1 MMKHWEK
8 KANGWVFLSHSSKDY
23 ESVKLVRNYLEDNG
37 FSALMFYLKCLEDK
51 DKEDFV
57 QNIIKWEIE
66 SRNIFVLCNS
76 EGAKSSD
83 WVMKEFEYVKT
94 LENKI
99 IKEIDM
105 ETFKYKK
112 ATALSVLD
120 TLINNA
126 TLYFIYHSDNK
137 EIVIKIYDFL
147 NIKGFKILKNYSNTT
162 SNTNNKK
169 SENFA
174 SAIEEASEQGTILIF
189 LSKKVLDSKWFWTEK
204 EIALDTNN
212 KNFIIPIVLDDVE
225 INEFPAFKNS
235 TYIVTLNSNSYDEEN
250 DLIKVENMINRVI
263 RDKKILGEQN
273 EA

>member
-1 MMKHWEK
+1 MKHWEK

-51 DKEDFV
+51 NDEKLV
-57 QNIIKWEIE
+57 QDIIKWEIE

-76 EGAKSSD
+76 EEAKSSD
-83 WVMKEFEYVKT
+83 WVRKEFKYVKT

-105 ETFKYKK
+105 ETFKYRK

-126 TLYFIYHSDNK
+126 TLYFIYHSENK
-137 EIVIKIYDFL
+137 EIVTKIYDFL
-147 NIKGFKILKNYSNTT
+147 NSKGFKILKNYSNTT

-189 LSKKVLDSKWFWTEK
+189 LSKKVLDSKWFWDEK
-204 EIALDTNN
+204 EIALNTNN
-212 KNFIIPIVLDDVE
+212 RNFIIPIVLDDAK
-225 INEFPAFKNS
+225 IDEFPAFKNS
-235 TYIVTLNSNSYDEEN
+235 QYTLTLDSNFNEEN
-250 DLIKVENMINRVI
+250 YLSKIENMINNVLK
-263 RDKKILGEQN
+263 DKQN

>member
-1 MMKHWEK
+1 MKHWEK

-37 FSALMFYLKCLEDK
+37 FSALMFYLKCLENRDNDK
-51 DKEDFV
+51 SV
-57 QNIIKWEIE
+57 QDIIKSEIE
-66 SRNIFVLCNS
+66 ARNIFVLCNS
-76 EGAKSSD
+76 ENAKSSY
-83 WVMKEFEYVKT
+83 WVRKEFHYVKT
-94 LENKI
+94 LKNKI

-105 ETFKYKK
+105 ETFKYRK

-126 TLYFIYHSDNK
+126 TLYFIYHSENK
-137 EIVIKIYDFL
+137 EIVTKIYDFL

-174 SAIEEASEQGTILIF
+174 AAIEEASEEGTTLIF
-189 LSKKVLDSKWFWTEK
+189 LSKKVLDSKWFWTK
-204 EIALDTNN
+204 KGIALDTNN
-212 KNFIIPIVLDDVE
+212 KNFIIPIVLDDVR
-225 INEFPAFKNS
+225 IDEFPAFINS
-235 TYIVTLNSNSYDEEN
+235 RYILTLNTNFNEDDYLSEIED
-250 DLIKVENMINRVI
+250 MINRVI
-263 RDKKILGEQN
+263 GDKKILREQN